1 MKRRL
6 FERRSIIAREDVILG
21 MRVLRVTL
29 PLSGR
34 IDVAAELLRNARVSR
49 LCFAYGFPYRELFL
63 SDGFREA
70 DGDALLPKLAETL
83 SGSGKTAALTAPRAG
98 TVETRTLKILCE
110 RNRYVTAAF
119 ERGGARAIAELQ
131 RRLGVSVLAP
141 GARAADFTVA
151 FGRPP
156 PEIAFDGLPEPLS
169 ERFPKASIVAAA
181 LTCGAIGEAVLTLRL
196 TKR

>member
-1 MKRRL
+1 M
-6 FERRSIIAREDVILG
+6 IAREDVILG
-21 MRVLRVTL
+21 MRVLRVIL
-29 PLSGR
+29 PLPGR
-34 IDVAAELLRNARVSR
+34 TDAAAELLRGARVSR
-49 LCFAYGFPYRELFL
+49 LCFAYDFPYRELFL

-83 SGSGKTAALTAPRAG
+83 SGYGKTAALTAPRAG
-98 TVETRTLKILCE
+98 AVETRTLKILCE
-110 RNRYVTAAF
+110 RNRYVTADF

-151 FGRPP
+151 FGQPP
-156 PEIAFDGLPEPLS
+156 PELELDGLPEPLP
-169 ERFPKASIVAAA
+169 ERFPKAPIAAAA
-181 LTCGAIGEAVLTLRL
+181 LACGAIGESVLTLRL